1 MFEAMADAFALAG
14 SVLKQDLQLA
24 ETQTFAGHLKTER
37 ANLQRIFFRT
47 AARAAGMH
55 DEVIDP
61 ERYRALDLFA
71 KRFDRLQQNDFV
83 SRGQINEV
91 VRVDENR
98 RDLCFF
104 VRFAKELD

>member
-1 MFEAMADAFALAG
+1 MSRVDADAERKFGTTLHDRAQMFETMADAFALAG

-24 ETQTFAGHLKTER
+24 ETQTFAGYLKTER

-61 ERYRALDLFA
+61 ERYRAFDFFT
-71 KRFDRLQQNDFV
+71 KRFNRLQQNDFG
-83 SRGQINEV
+83 SRVQI
-91 VRVDENR
+91 D
-98 RDLCFF
+98 
-104 VRFAKELD
+104 